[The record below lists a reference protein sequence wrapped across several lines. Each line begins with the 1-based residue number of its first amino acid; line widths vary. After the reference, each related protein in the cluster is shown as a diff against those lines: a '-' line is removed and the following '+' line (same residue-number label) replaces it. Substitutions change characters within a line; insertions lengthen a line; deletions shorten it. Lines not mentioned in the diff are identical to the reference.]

1 MAEAARAAKPLEL
14 VGVLSARMAML
25 GARNIRLTVLVCI
38 VLICG
43 SFAAAAALQMRLDRM
58 HALNQ
63 AAVFE
68 ARQTSDAAL
77 AAAATLERIQGLGEL
92 FADGKLGDTLA
103 ATAPEIANIAVF
115 AADGTV
121 RTFNESRPIVL
132 MDDAK
137 ARAEQG
143 RLILPGGLLAFAHN
157 GAVVA
162 ATFDPLLLLP
172 QSMRQHGSINFA
184 DGTILAEGIEQ
195 SGRRVSA
202 QIPGWPLTV
211 HSAIDEDSALSAWYG
226 TLPLYLFVILGP
238 AIVGAALAFIFVR
251 EFERRARASEAV
263 RNLRNMR
270 PVEAKLLVRLAD
282 AERNAFE
289 ASRSKSEFIAH
300 MSHELRTPLNA
311 VIGFSEVIEQGFYGP
326 AGHPKYVEY
335 ARDIAN
341 AGRQLHAKIGDILE
355 FSNIEAG
362 RYPLRP
368 ETVSLEDIAHAC
380 VNEHMG
386 RAFSRRIEL
395 QPGFIAPVEARAD
408 ALAVRRIVSN
418 LVANA
423 LTYTDEGG
431 TVRVDVMEDEGAA
444 LVRVRDTGTG
454 FSDDE
459 SRQAGE
465 AFTRFDRSG
474 AVTGSGLGLAIA
486 VALARRMGGAVK
498 LGGGPGEGTIADLR
512 LPRPDSSAV

>member
-1 MAEAARAAKPLEL
+1 
-14 VGVLSARMAML
+14 
-25 GARNIRLTVLVCI
+25 
-38 VLICG
+38 
-43 SFAAAAALQMRLDRM
+43 
-58 HALNQ
+58 
-63 AAVFE
+63 
-68 ARQTSDAAL
+68 
-77 AAAATLERIQGLGEL
+77 
-92 FADGKLGDTLA
+92 
-103 ATAPEIANIAVF
+103 
-115 AADGTV
+115 
-121 RTFNESRPIVL
+121 
-132 MDDAK
+132 
-137 ARAEQG
+137 
-143 RLILPGGLLAFAHN
+143 
-157 GAVVA
+157 
-162 ATFDPLLLLP
+162 
-172 QSMRQHGSINFA
+172 
-184 DGTILAEGIEQ
+184 
-195 SGRRVSA
+195 
-202 QIPGWPLTV
+202 
-211 HSAIDEDSALSAWYG
+211 
-226 TLPLYLFVILGP
+226 
-238 AIVGAALAFIFVR
+238 
-251 EFERRARASEAV
+251 
-263 RNLRNMR
+263 
-270 PVEAKLLVRLAD
+270 
-282 AERNAFE
+282 
-289 ASRSKSEFIAH
+289 